1 MIVSKILT
9 DNFVYYDLHCE
20 EVITSNF
27 INDDNS
33 GIYCDSF
40 QVITFD
46 EIAKDIENK
55 KDKVKNIILD
65 FKYIIT
71 SVNPNLTQ
79 KFTTLKNKGY
89 HIALINIAESVVNQM
104 SLNTLVNKDN
114 LKFDKEIK
122 DDFTGELSNKVYF
135 KKFYLFEHKNN
146 FVDNDFNIQP
156 FYKIYFKDTLI
167 PYMEVHNKEH
177 TSSFVYLRSFVNI
190 KKVISYEKTLMIYS
204 IYLLAIKIQK
214 EWKGEINEDTIL
226 VCQSLNS
233 SYVVSILSV
242 LLRLDILILDKI
254 GPVNKQ
260 YNRLNNNIS
269 NQKKYIVVSDLVCLG
284 TEVKIVKN
292 LIEFM
297 GGRYLGNVAI
307 IKTQTL
313 KSSDIKR
320 KEATLA
326 VFSIDKTNNKELNYY
341 ITTEL
346 DLPNE

>member
-40 QVITFD
+40 QIITFD
-46 EIAKDIENK
+46 RIAKDIENK

-65 FKYIIT
+65 FKNVIT
-71 SVNPNLTQ
+71 SVQPNLTQ
-79 KFTTLKNKGY
+79 KITTLKNNGY
-89 HIALINIAESVVNQM
+89 DIALINILESVVNQM
-104 SLNTLVNKDN
+104 SLNALVNDDN
-114 LKFDKEIK
+114 LKLNKEIK
-122 DDFTGELSNKVYF
+122 DDYTGELSNRVYY
-135 KKFYLFEHKNN
+135 KKFYLFERTNN
-146 FVDNDFNIQP
+146 FVDDNFNIQP
-156 FYKIYFKDTLI
+156 FFKNYFKDTLI
-167 PYMEVHNKEH
+167 PYMEVHDKQH
-177 TSSFVYLRSFVNI
+177 TSSFVYLKSFVNI
-190 KKVISYEKTLMIYS
+190 KKVISYEKAMMIYS

-214 EWKGEINEDTIL
+214 EWKDELNNNAVL

-233 SYVVSILSV
+233 SFIVSTLSIL
-242 LLRLDILILDKI
+242 LKLDILILDKI
-254 GPVNKQ
+254 GPINKL

-297 GGRYLGNVAI
+297 GGKYLGNVAI

-313 KSSDIKR
+313 RKADILR
-320 KEATLA
+320 KDATLA
-326 VFSIDKTNNKELNYY
+326 VFSIDNTNNKELNYY

-346 DLPNE
+346 DLTNE